1 MVTVNMKKAF
11 QFVKKNYIV
20 CICVVAVLL
29 LVFVFPALEKK
40 GTFSLN
46 ETQYVTLDCT
56 DVVSLGGNVIC
67 DINVNVPNKTVLAV
81 NANYVLPEGM
91 EYQAIVINDQA
102 FELYSVDEE
111 ENASPNGFAV
121 VNLDGV
127 EDETLIGQVTF
138 KLAEDASQ
146 AETYTIGLNNVEIT
160 TDEINPDDESYAMY
174 DSDDVSTTVRL
185 ASNDAT
191 LLSVTVGDTT
201 RLFEGDTVTAN
212 FVVESTVET
221 ANIITELANENAE
234 ITGIDLSE
242 ELSLHYGTNTFT
254 IVVMAED
261 KTTTKTYTVNIYRNY
276 EFSSAVYEYSDTN
289 NTIYTGDDYTAFAI
303 FSNIDILS
311 DGLHYEIN
319 NGYLIVLY
327 GDEALCT
334 IKIINFDSYY
344 LINNSKLYI
353 EPNLTKSSLFDTF
366 TSDTLT
372 FKLFDSENNEIV
384 DADAIVTAGYILK
397 VYYEDTAI
405 DQFTIVSEFLSFGD
419 LIVDTNDGIIKRI
432 PLGTTY
438 GDIRAKI
445 STSGTITF
453 ESNDDEE
460 ITDTDV
466 VKTGDTIVIT
476 LSDGTDR
483 YRLSV
488 LGDIVGNGVVGIND
502 IGQLYRYFRERITLN
517 EYEIAA
523 GDIFNDG
530 SIAINDVGQLYRY
543 FRNRIDSLEGD
554 D

>member
-1 MVTVNMKKAF
+1 MTVNMKKAF

-212 FVVESTVET
+212 FVVESTIET
-221 ANIITELANENAE
+221 VNIFAELANENAE

-353 EPNLTKSSLFDTF
+353 EPNLTKSSLFDNF